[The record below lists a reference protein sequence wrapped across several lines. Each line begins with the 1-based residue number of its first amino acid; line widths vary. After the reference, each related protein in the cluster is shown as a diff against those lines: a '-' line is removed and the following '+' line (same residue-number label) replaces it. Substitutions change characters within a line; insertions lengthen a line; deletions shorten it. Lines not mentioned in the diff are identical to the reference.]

1 MAARRSASSATLS
14 AAADPDDVPVPTPS
28 SPPAALPTSAD
39 TPVRAVPKAKA
50 LPSRGAVVAGP
61 KGKAKAK
68 AKAPSTRV
76 IKTVAKAKAA
86 TKSPKA
92 KAAPKV
98 VGRSLVK
105 AIPAKE
111 FASMASKVKK
121 SSSSAALPGSG
132 TWYFMSDLRKMKVG
146 SDDPKAWTKYT
157 PKMNTQLETA
167 YTKGFKQY
175 TMKFKDVEYI
185 VKFGSMMQFR
195 KDDKSLQRPVKRE

>member
-1 MAARRSASSATLS
+1 L
-14 AAADPDDVPVPTPS
+14 AAADPAPLRRAPSTAAVKDDTPTPT
-28 SPPAALPTSAD
+28 PAVLPTSAD
-39 TPVRAVPKAKA
+39 TPVKAVPKAKA

-68 AKAPSTRV
+68 AKAPTTRV
-76 IKTVAKAKAA
+76 IKAV
-86 TKSPKA
+86 TKGKA
-92 KAAPKV
+92 KAAPKLA
-98 VGRSLVK
+98 GRSLVK

-111 FASMASKVKK
+111 FAAMGKKLKK
-121 SSSSAALPGSG
+121 SGSSATVAGCG

-157 PKMNTQLETA
+157 SKMNTQLEMA

-175 TMKFKDVEYI
+175 TMQFKDVEYI
-185 VKFGSMMQFR
+185 VKFGTMMQFR